1 MVKFHCPFVW
11 EEKDLPLTK
20 SQWNYPTYDEK
31 FQLVERSRAKKL
43 DNLRDV
49 LMGYLDEIMP
59 IKSGSN
65 YRLQFL
71 TDQDLCDQIS
81 QFLVEEHGVK
91 VGNSTILKFLKKN
104 TKRSHVSRM

>member
-1 MVKFHCPFVW
+1 MGGKGFA
-11 EEKDLPLTK
+11 LTK

-59 IKSGSN
+59 VKSGSN

-71 TDQDLCDQIS
+71 TS
-81 QFLVEEHGVK
+81 VTSVTKFPNFL
-91 VGNSTILKFLKKN
+91 LKSMVLRLAIPPF
-104 TKRSHVSRM
+104 